1 MHIFLRTGRRRQ
13 IKVKEIISSIGSVV
27 AAFLAS
33 LCCIGPVVGVLLG
46 VGGLGAAASLE
57 IYRPYFLG
65 ITFVFLGGAF
75 YFIYYKK
82 ENCEQEDACEV
93 RSGNR
98 WQRPLLWIATVA
110 ALIFAAAPYLLQ
122 WIV

>member
-1 MHIFLRTGRRRQ
+1 M
-13 IKVKEIISSIGSVV
+13 KEIVTGIGSVV
-27 AAFLAS
+27 SAFLAS

-57 IYRPYFLG
+57 VYRPYFLG

-75 YFIYYKK
+75 YFTYGRK
-82 ENCEQEDACEV
+82 EDCEEGEACEV
-93 RSGNR
+93 RQGSR
-98 WQRPLLWIATVA
+98 WQRTLLWITTVA

-122 WIV
+122 WVV